1 VQPPVCEDGV
11 NIVKRKKRQV
21 VELTDRDAA
30 YDVLEKEE
38 TIKVTFQFFSYLCT
52 KLNPV
57 LYTWFRDSS
66 FTCDGS
72 LTIQVFPLLLN
83 TGTPDI

>member
-1 VQPPVCEDGV
+1 V

-52 KLNPV
+52 ELKRRRSHFLICKKIQKGSAASKV
-57 LYTWFRDSS
+57 IYDSYMTEFES
-66 FTCDGS
+66 E
-72 LTIQVFPLLLN
+72 FPH
-83 TGTPDI
+83 T